1 MEISK
6 DAVVKAIG
14 QPEGEDMTLINRLA
28 RRELAPEEVYTFAVR
43 LCDNDIDRDFE
54 RFDDTALDAL
64 AELFPGVSGV
74 FDHQWSA
81 RGQTARIYR
90 AEVVSDPGVVTSDGR
105 PYIFLKGWAY
115 MMRTAE
121 NADLIAEIDGG
132 IKREVSVGCAV
143 DSVICSIC
151 GEPLENCPHEKGQ
164 EYDGQVCVGVLTGAA
179 DAYEWSFVAVPAQ
192 RKAGVVKSAG
202 RHLEDEARLGRKYLK
217 SLRRE
222 MVRLAGIAEPGA
234 DHALLERVA
243 ARLDEEELLELVKLY
258 RGKTEKLL
266 TGRPQ
271 LSYAEDG
278 TEPEMADGAYLI

>member
-14 QPEGEDMTLINRLA
+14 RPEAEDLSLINQLA
-28 RRELAPEEVYTFAVR
+28 RRELEPEEVYTFAVR

-54 RFDDTALDAL
+54 RFDDMALDQL
-64 AELFPGVSGV
+64 AELFLGVSGV

-90 AEVVSDPGVVTSDGR
+90 TEVVTDGSVVTADGR
-105 PYIFLKGWAY
+105 PYKFLKGWAY

-143 DSVICSIC
+143 EKVICSIC
-151 GEPLENCPHEKGQ
+151 GEELEDCPHEKGQ
-164 EYDGQVCVGVLTGAA
+164 EYDGQVCAGVLTGVT

-192 RKAGVVKSAG
+192 RKAGVIKSA
-202 RHLEDEARLGRKYLK
+202 RKLEDEARLGRRYLK

-222 MVRLAGIAEPGA
+222 MARLAGIAEPEAG
-234 DHALLERVA
+234 HALLERVA
-243 ARLDEEELLELVKLY
+243 DKLDEAELLGLIKLY
-258 RGKTEKLL
+258 RGKTDKLL

-271 LSYAEDG
+271 LSYGEEG
-278 TEPEMADGAYLI
+278 QEPEIADGAYLI